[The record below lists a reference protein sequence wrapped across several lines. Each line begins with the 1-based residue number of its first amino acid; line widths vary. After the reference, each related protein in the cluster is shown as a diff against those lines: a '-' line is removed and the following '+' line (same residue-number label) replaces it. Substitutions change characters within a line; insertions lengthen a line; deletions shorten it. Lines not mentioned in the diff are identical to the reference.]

1 MELDIILLPIVMF
14 SGGVLV
20 GLLIKINKYK
30 WDNQEEQQELYNM

>member
-30 WDNQEEQQELYNM
+30 

>member
-20 GLLIKINKYK
+20 GLLIKINNYK
-30 WDNQEEQQELYNM
+30 WDKQEDQQELYNM